1 MCKYLNMKKLKFIF
15 GIIVLA
21 LLTNMSGYSYSIKVK
36 VNGLKDSTCYLG
48 HYFGQ
53 KQYTPVDTAK
63 ADAQGNILFSKKKT
77 LKEGVYLIII
87 PGTYFEV
94 IIGPEQD
101 IKIETD
107 TSNLIYNMKT
117 KGSQENEIFYGF
129 QKVMVDKSKEAEK
142 ISNAQKTMKNQDS
155 IKANKDKLTAIQN
168 YMKDYRNNLFKQYPN
183 TLTVKLLKAAEEP
196 EVPDFKKPDGTVDS
210 LKSYVYYKNHYFDN
224 YDFSDERMLRTP
236 IFIPRIDKF
245 MKEMTVQVPDSVIK
259 SADFLIKKA
268 EANKEIFKYCV
279 STITNT
285 YETSNMMG
293 MDAVFVHM
301 ADTYYLKGK
310 CFWIDT
316 TVERKIRERANILR
330 PLLLGKVIPDT
341 YCADTSGNYLP
352 LHTVKGKYVVLV
364 FWDADCGHCQKE
376 IPKLFGLY
384 NDKLKAKGAVV
395 YAATIERDNKSW
407 TKFLRDKKLFAPG
420 WYNVRDQFNHTDFHQ
435 TFDVYSTPVIYLLDE
450 KKKIIAKRIGVDQ
463 IPEFLE
469 NYEKRLKK

>member
-1 MCKYLNMKKLKFIF
+1 MKKLSFICGLVVF
-15 GIIVLA
+15 FLMTA
-21 LLTNMSGYSYSIKVK
+21 LDGSSYSIKVK
-36 VNGLKDSTCYLG
+36 VTGVKDSVCYLG

-53 KQYTPVDTAK
+53 KQYTPVDTAT
-63 ADAQGNILFSKKKT
+63 ADAAGNLLFSKKKT

-87 PGTYFEV
+87 PGSYFEV

-107 TSNLIYNMKT
+107 VADLITNMKT
-117 KGSQENEIFYGF
+117 KGSLENEIFYGF
-129 QKVMVDKSKEAEK
+129 QSIMISKSKEAQALVEEQK
-142 ISNAQKTMKNQDS
+142 KLKNADS
-155 IKANKDKLTAIQN
+155 IKVNKDKLTAIQN
-168 YMKDYRNNLFKQYPN
+168 YIKTYKDDLFKKYPG
-183 TLTVKLLKAAEEP
+183 TLTVKLLRAAEDP
-196 EVPDFKKPDGTVDS
+196 EVPEFKKADGTGVDS
-210 LKSYVYYKNHYFDN
+210 LKAYMYYKSHYFDN

-236 IFIPRIDKF
+236 IFIPRIDKY
-245 MKEMTVQVPDSVIK
+245 MKEMTVQMPDSIIK
-259 SADFLIKKA
+259 SADILIQKA
-268 EANKEIFKYCV
+268 GANKEIYKYVV

-316 TVERKIRERANILR
+316 TVERKIRERADILR

-352 LHTVKGKYVVLV
+352 LHTIKGKYVVLI

-376 IPKLFGLY
+376 IPKLFTLY
-384 NDKLKAKGAVV
+384 NEKLKAKGTVV

-407 TKFLRDKKLFAPG
+407 TKFLREKKLFAPG
-420 WYNVRDQFNHTDFHQ
+420 WYNVRDQFNHTDFHK
-435 TFDVYSTPVIYLLDE
+435 TYDVYSTPVVYLLDE
-450 KKKIIAKRIGVDQ
+450 KKKIIAKRIGVEQ
-463 IPEFLE
+463 ITEFLD
-469 NYEKRLKK
+469 NYEKRGKK

>member
-1 MCKYLNMKKLKFIF
+1 MKNLISFCGVVAFLFIATLN
-15 GIIVLA
+15 
-21 LLTNMSGYSYSIKVK
+21 GYSYSIKVK
-36 VNGLKDSTCYLG
+36 INGLKDSTCYLG

-63 ADAQGNILFSKKKT
+63 ADDQGNLTFAKKKT

-94 IIGPEQD
+94 IIGSEQD

-107 TSNLIYNMKT
+107 TSNLIANMKT
-117 KGSQENEIFYGF
+117 KGSVENEIFYNF
-129 QKVMVDKSKEAEK
+129 QKFMIEKGQEGQKLVDD
-142 ISNAQKTMKNQDS
+142 QKKMKNADS
-155 IKANKDKLTAIQN
+155 IKANQERLSAIQKSV
-168 YMKDYRNNLFKQYPN
+168 KDYKDNLYKQYPT
-183 TLTVKLLKAAEEP
+183 TLTAKLLKAAEDP
-196 EVPDFKKPDGTVDS
+196 EVPEFKKPDGTADS
-210 LKSYVYYKNHYFDN
+210 LRSYLYYKQHYFDN

-245 MKEMTVQVPDSVIK
+245 MKEMTVQIPDSIIK

-279 STITNT
+279 SNITNT

-301 ADTYYLKGK
+301 ADTYYLKGR

-316 TVERKIRERANILR
+316 AVERKIRERANILR
-330 PLLLGKVIPDT
+330 PLLLGKPCPDI
-341 YCADTSGNYLP
+341 YSADTSGNYVP
-352 LHTVKGKYVVLV
+352 LHTIKGKYVILI

-376 IPKLFGLY
+376 VPKLFALY
-384 NDKLKAKGAVV
+384 NDKLKAKGVVV

-407 TKFLRDKKLFAPG
+407 TRFLREKKLFAPG
-420 WYNVRDQFNHTDFHQ
+420 WYNVRDQYNHTDFHQ
-435 TFDVYSTPVIYLLDE
+435 TFDVYSTPVIYILDDQ
-450 KKKIIAKRIGVDQ
+450 KKFIAKRIGVDQ
-463 IPEFLE
+463 IADFLD
-469 NYEKRLKK
+469 NYDKRGKK

>member
-1 MCKYLNMKKLKFIF
+1 MIFLITALN
-15 GIIVLA
+15 
-21 LLTNMSGYSYSIKVK
+21 GYSYSIKVK

-63 ADAQGNILFSKKKT
+63 ADAMGNLTFAKKKP
-77 LKEGVYLIII
+77 LKEGVYLVIL
-87 PGTYFEV
+87 PGTYFE
-94 IIGPEQD
+94 IIVGPEQD

-107 TSNLIYNMKT
+107 TSDLIGHMKT
-117 KGSQENEIFYGF
+117 KGSQENEIFYAF
-129 QKVMVDKSKEAEK
+129 QKVMIEKGREAQVLAD
-142 ISNAQKTMKNQDS
+142 AQKKLKDPDS
-155 IKANKDKLTAIQN
+155 LKANKEKLTALQDYI
-168 YMKDYRNNLFKQYPN
+168 KDYKKNIFKQHPS
-183 TLTVKLLKAAEEP
+183 TLTVKLLRAAEEP
-196 EVPDFKKPDGTVDS
+196 EVPEFKKPDGTVDS
-210 LKSYVYYKNHYFDN
+210 LKAYTYYKNHYFDN

-236 IFIPRIDKF
+236 IFIPRMDKY
-245 MKEMTVQVPDSVIK
+245 MKEMTVQIPDSIIK

-316 TVERKIRERANILR
+316 TVERKIRERADILR
-330 PLLLGKVIPDT
+330 PLLIGKVCPDT
-341 YCADTSGNYLP
+341 YCADTLGNYLP
-352 LHTVKGKYVVLV
+352 LHTIKGKYVVLI

-376 IPKLFGLY
+376 LPKLFNIY
-384 NDKLKAKGAVV
+384 NEKLKSKGTVV

-407 TKFLRDKKLFAPG
+407 TKFLVGKKMFAPG
-420 WYNVRDQFNHTDFHQ
+420 WYNVRDQHNHTDFHK

-450 KKKIIAKRIGVDQ
+450 KKKIIAKRIGVEQ
-463 IPEFLE
+463 IAEFLD
-469 NYEKRLKK
+469 NYEKRTKK